1 MVQRNLVSRPAIVLY
16 VQAPHINTAAVCR
29 ELRLKYRNFRS
40 SLCAAGAVDT
50 HSKNRAAFGSV
61 LSAPVSVAA
70 RAAVGRYIHS
80 QLLDISWSVGHGDI
94 FYSVRRDSSVWPL
107 LLLIRS

>member
-1 MVQRNLVSRPAIVLY
+1 MPR
-16 VQAPHINTAAVCR
+16 AAVER
-29 ELRLKYRNFRS
+29 RKYRNFRS
-40 SLCAAGAVDT
+40 SLHT
-50 HSKNRAAFGSV
+50 PKIEPR
-61 LSAPVSVAA
+61 SARCSPVSVAA

>member
-1 MVQRNLVSRPAIVLY
+1 MPR
-16 VQAPHINTAAVCR
+16 AAVETR
-29 ELRLKYRNFRS
+29 KYRNFRS
-40 SLCAAGAVDT
+40 SLCAAGDDT

-61 LSAPVSVAA
+61 LSAPISVAA

-80 QLLDISWSVGHGDI
+80 QLLDISWSVGHGDN

>member
-1 MVQRNLVSRPAIVLY
+1 LPR
-16 VQAPHINTAAVCR
+16 AAVETR
-29 ELRLKYRNFRS
+29 KYRNFRS
-40 SLCAAGAVDT
+40 SLCAAGAVGRHDT